1 MPRFQIREI
10 LMVVLGLCRQ
20 PCSLLIWN
28 FADEHLTARRSRIL
42 RLEIAAVQL
51 FFGTLP
57 LELLLLLHC
66 WHRACTSLG
75 LEDIFVCISSP
86 PTHSHDSADSPVSRE
101 RRVVLQ
107 FVVVVDDFDRFARL
121 WLIARVFVRYCC

>member
-1 MPRFQIREI
+1 
-10 LMVVLGLCRQ
+10 MVVLGMCRQ
-20 PCSLLIWN
+20 PCSLLIWK

-51 FFGTLP
+51 VFGTLP
-57 LELLLLLHC
+57 FELLLFLLLQC
-66 WHRACTSLG
+66 WRRTCTSLG
-75 LEDIFVCISSP
+75 AEDILYAFLL

-101 RRVVLQ
+101 RRVLLQ
-107 FVVVVDDFDRFARL
+107 FVVVVEAFDRFARL